1 MSAAAE
7 LQRDITELERQ
18 HDALDRSLA
27 RKHVEFDLLNR
38 QIRQAT
44 DRLNQIN
51 GNIKRIKAKYGV
63 QSP

>member
-38 QIRQAT
+38 LLR
-44 DRLNQIN
+44 
-51 GNIKRIKAKYGV
+51 
-63 QSP
+63 

>member
-7 LQRDITELERQ
+7 LKGDIVELERE
-18 HDALDRSLA
+18 HDALVRTIA

-44 DRLNQIN
+44 DRLDQIN
-51 GNIKRIKAKYGV
+51 GNIKRIKAHFGV
-63 QSP
+63 